1 MARRTGRT
9 LRRTILTAGAAGLAA
24 GAYGSL
30 IERNAFT
37 VRRVSVPVLPA
48 GSKDIRILHLSD
60 IHMMPGQRR
69 KQDWLRSLATLQPD
83 LVVNTGDNLSHP
95 ESVGPVLDALGPLLE
110 FPGVFVFGS
119 NDYFAPTAHNPLK
132 YFQGPSRKHRGKKVP
147 DLPWQDLRDG
157 LTERGWANLTHA
169 KHTLDVRGSRL
180 SFAGVDD
187 PHLGWDDLDAVA
199 GPADPGADLPI
210 AVTHAP
216 YLRVLDAFTR
226 DAYRLILAGH
236 THGGQLAVPGWGAL
250 VTNCDLDTRRA
261 KGLHTHAVAGLE
273 PAWLHVSA
281 GCGTSP
287 YAPIRFACRPEAT
300 LLTLVAL
307 DSGGA

>member
-1 MARRTGRT
+1 MSA
-9 LRRTILTAGAAGLAA
+9 LRRTVLAAGATGLAL

-37 VRRVSVPVLPA
+37 LRRVTVPALPPGA
-48 GSKDIRILHLSD
+48 RDLRILHLSD
-60 IHMMPGQRR
+60 IHMMPEQRR
-69 KQDWLRSLATLQPD
+69 KQEWLRSLALFQPD

-95 ESVGPVLDALGPLLE
+95 GSVAPVLDALDPL
-110 FPGVFVFGS
+110 FGAPGVFVFGS
-119 NDYFAPTAHNPLK
+119 NDYFAPRRHNPLK
-132 YFQGPSRKHRGKKVP
+132 YFSGPSRQPRKATP
-147 DLPWQDLRDG
+147 TLPWEDLRDG
-157 LTERGWANLTHA
+157 FTERGWLNLTHTRE
-169 KHTLDVRGSRL
+169 TLEIRGVRL
-180 SFAGVDD
+180 AFVGVDD
-187 PHLGWDDLDAVA
+187 PHLGWDDLDAVSA
-199 GPADPGADLPI
+199 PADAEAHLPI

-216 YLRVLDAFTR
+216 YLRVLDAF
-226 DAYRLILAGH
+226 ASSGHRLILAGH
-236 THGGQLAVPGWGAL
+236 THGGQIALPGYGAL

-261 KGLHTHAVAGLE
+261 KGLHTHPLAGRE

-300 LLTLVAL
+300 LLTVTAL